1 MFVYNGLAKNKT
13 KMDLATHF
21 GVNNTKSLHSI
32 QNDMIHDDHYFVNLQ
47 LCYIFL
53 LNIFLH

>member
-1 MFVYNGLAKNKT
+1 MEANIQMYH
-13 KMDLATHF
+13 LATHF
-21 GVNNTKSLHSI
+21 GVNNTKSWHSI
-32 QNDMIHDDHYFVNLQ
+32 QNDMIHDDHNFVNLQ